1 MDLFPTPD
9 SAFLGSVT
17 IGYGPLEQLAKRE
30 LFVVADQTGYPLE
43 GLKGLLQ
50 QRGLAV
56 HQLHDGQGLAELVV
70 SLRGMVPEGGFEAI
84 HLLSHG
90 SPGQIGVGIDQLTGR
105 NLEEFASQL
114 HELGG
119 LMAPE
124 GDVLIYGCNVGEGAD
139 GAVLVD
145 RFARLTGADIAASDD
160 VTGLVAISGNQDWE
174 LEVTSGD
181 VDLDR
186 SAALAELGWQGTLA
200 GWLLPIAKVLGEA
213 VVGAFAG
220 YAVEQALSPEKP
232 DTTSNI
238 VLQFGGGGEGAPD
251 PINTG
256 IEPNKSVKSALFL
269 DSTGDLVDI
278 RLEGSGT
285 FKLNLSG
292 GLTNLAD
299 VISLE
304 LEGVNEST
312 NLSISVSP
320 ISQSINAGSATSA
333 NETTKEVSISGLY
346 NRMYSPG
353 YTNVDRI
360 FSNSSSG
367 KIGNIELTATI
378 VNNID
383 LSGHDI
389 ASIELDTGYTTL
401 VDRVNTTTLS
411 SSSGISTSINGNTIS
426 GNTALDGEIVD
437 FSIIDDNPILNGGGS
452 NGSVYRPVTG
462 LIDLGNVTARSLERL
477 IINGSIS
484 ANTGD
489 PNDPSNTNDIRGV
502 VDITGRIGNISAKRS
517 RLDGTIQAGSIGKID
532 IGRIDGTV
540 VTKEPSKPLSLTLP
554 ANFRGFVESA
564 GHLNMAYTFYPI
576 IGDPDIDKTPGPTL
590 GRITSSG
597 GISGINASE
606 LDPIFVPSGYNAI
619 IENKSSLKGIADLR
633 VNGTLSSRWIS
644 ASNIGNISANT
655 ITAAAVIEAKGNIG
669 AIQALR
675 HVVVPKQVVDPDQ
688 AVTSVDLDGTFIA
701 GGKIGDIR
709 SARGIG
715 ADFRAEN
722 GGIGSITALSGGIT
736 STLIEAKGDIGQ
748 ISVQSQPL
756 NNTKVVSK
764 DGSIAGLKVFSG
776 SWGGVI
782 RAGQNVGNIYV
793 EKGNLVEL
801 SLEARRAVGNITV
814 QGSNTIVGGTYTAGS
829 TMGTITAKAAR
840 GTAIQGALFQAGDE
854 NGQYEQLD
862 NVGKKVNDQSGNPV
876 MLTSSIAG
884 FMVSSHGAT
893 LLPSVEAGM
902 PAEPSV
908 LPSQPPEVAA
918 HGIDATQIIAGKIG
932 AIRAQAST
940 GSGIVGTPFV
950 LPPDADVDPD
960 ELPGFSVIHAKVE
973 DIASITG
980 IGNGHGIVNLIAV
993 AQRSIGP
1000 ITGRSKMKGNGIEN
1014 SRINA
1019 NDGSIGAVEGHGGVA
1034 GGHGI
1039 HETFLKAVGEI
1050 KLLRGITNANEGDGL
1065 NVVDAR
1071 AGVFGSIEATVLG
1084 GKGGSAQVPM
1094 GSGIVLSNFKGYND
1108 TTAENISYVDAP
1120 EITTK
1125 NDYFGKN
1132 GIGSIKVDVRSIYG
1146 LGIDRSIFE
1155 VKGNIGLISSR
1166 AFANHAIHDSEFTV
1180 NYGDIKQIAAES
1192 LNAGNALNI
1201 STFISD
1207 NGSIG
1212 NGTLGITARSSG
1224 LTALDHAIN
1233 GCTFEADIDIGW
1245 TNPQKRKIG
1254 IKAET
1259 KGGVAIH
1266 ATSVLADANF
1276 DNLGRIANII
1286 ATTKG
1291 QHRKASAAIKSSD
1304 FTAAHID
1311 RVEANVDDF
1320 SGGDAIE
1327 GSEFTARTATY
1338 DPSSGAVNNKGSI
1351 GEILVTNGSRIGD
1364 GVANSTFLAGA
1375 AGSIGTINIDVIS
1388 KKLNNPDTEYNR
1400 AASGR
1405 AIHRSEF
1412 RASALDPD
1420 QTDLRGT
1427 IGAITVK
1434 TGRVIPESLPDLLLP
1449 PNSIPP
1455 NDQSS
1460 LEGAGIN
1467 ASYFAAYGGIG
1478 QITVESI
1485 GTAVFGSAFVAHS
1498 DPLNSVAG
1506 LLVNSLAQQRGPGR
1520 IAGINIKSTG
1530 IYGTGTLMSLFAG
1543 SGMGNVSV
1551 DANGF
1556 PIPDP
1561 TAWTRQL
1568 QNLGNLA
1575 NALQSG
1581 QILPIMQGAGQTLLN
1596 FLTAPISVSSSPVT
1610 LTAFVAIR
1618 DNIGTITFTNTARYG
1633 NYPFLGSLVYARGS
1647 YGPVTTTP
1655 RAVKAP
1661 ADELA
1666 EGYLASIGF
1675 QTPNVFTI
1683 YPLPTTFIGTRQA
1696 GGNLPLP
1703 LYAS

>member
-1 MDLFPTPD
+1 MDLFTSAD
-9 SAFLGSVT
+9 SALITAGAVGYDFLGRA
-17 IGYGPLEQLAKRE
+17 GNRE
-30 LFVVADQTGYPLE
+30 LFVIADQAGQSLDGLYP
-43 GLKGLLQ
+43 LLQ
-50 QRGLAV
+50 QRGVAV
-56 HQLHDGQGLAELVV
+56 HRLQDGQGLAELVV
-70 SLRGMVPEGGFEAI
+70 SLRGIVPKGGFEAI

-90 SPGQIGVGIDQLTGR
+90 SPGQISVGIDQLTGR

-124 GDVLIYGCNVGEGAD
+124 GDVLIYGCNAGEGAD

-145 RFARLTGADIAASDD
+145 QFARLTGADIAASDD

-186 SAALAELGWQGTLA
+186 SAALAELGWQGALGLWLA
-200 GWLLPIAKVLGEA
+200 PIVKVVGEA

-220 YAVEQALSPEKP
+220 YAVEQALSPDKP
-232 DTTSNI
+232 ESTSNI
-238 VLQFGGGGEGAPD
+238 VLQFGGGGEGAPP

-256 IEPNKSVKSALFL
+256 IKPNTSVKSALFL

-320 ISQSINAGSATSA
+320 IEQSINAGSATSA

-353 YTNVDRI
+353 YTNVDRL
-360 FSNSSSG
+360 FSKSGTG
-367 KIGNIELTATI
+367 KIGNIELSATI

-383 LSGHDI
+383 LSGFDI
-389 ASIELDTGYTTL
+389 NSIELDTGYTTL

-411 SSSGISTSINGNTIS
+411 SSSGISTSISGNTIS

-437 FSIIDDNPILNGGGS
+437 FAIIDDDPTFIGGGS
-452 NGSVYRPVTG
+452 GSTYRPVTG
-462 LIDLGNVTARSLERL
+462 LIDLGNVTANSLERL

-484 ANTGD
+484 GNTGD
-489 PNDPSNTNDIRGV
+489 PNDRSNTNDIRGV

-540 VTKEPSKPLSLTLP
+540 ITTDTTKPLTLTLP
-554 ANFRGFVESA
+554 ANFGGFIDSA

-576 IGDPDIDKTPGPTL
+576 IGDPDVDNTPGPTL
-590 GRITSSG
+590 GRISSSG
-597 GISGINASE
+597 GISGIAANE
-606 LDPIFVPSGYNAI
+606 LDPIFVPSGYRAVV
-619 IENKSSLKGIADLR
+619 ENRGSTKGIADIR
-633 VNGTLSSRWIS
+633 VNGALSSRWIS
-644 ASNIGNISANT
+644 ASNIGSISANT
-655 ITAAAVIEAKGNIG
+655 ITSAAVIEAKGNIG
-669 AIQALR
+669 NVQALR
-675 HVVVPKQVVDPDQ
+675 HVRVPQQVIDPDQ
-688 AVTSVDLDGTFIA
+688 PAQVIDLDGTFIA

-709 SARGIG
+709 SATGIG
-715 ADFRAEN
+715 ADFRAET
-722 GGIGSITALSGGIT
+722 GGIGSISALSGGIT
-736 STLIEAKGDIGQ
+736 SKLIEAKADIGQ

-756 NNTKVVSK
+756 NSTKVVSK

-776 SWGGVI
+776 TWGGVI
-782 RAGQNVGNIYV
+782 RAGQNMGDIYV
-793 EKGNLVEL
+793 EKGNLFQL
-801 SLEARRAVGNITV
+801 SLAAGRAVGDITV
-814 QGSNTIVGGTYTAGS
+814 QGSNTIAGGTYTAGS
-829 TMGTITAKAAR
+829 TMGLITAKAAR

-854 NGQYEQLD
+854 NGQYVQLD
-862 NVGKKVNDQSGNPV
+862 KNGNIVNDSKGNPV

-884 FMVSSHGAT
+884 FRASSHGAT
-893 LLPSVEAGM
+893 LLPAVEAGM
-902 PAEPSV
+902 PAEPTE
-908 LPSQPPEVAA
+908 LPAQPPEVAA

-932 AIRAQAST
+932 AIRAQAYT
-940 GSGIVGTPFV
+940 GSGIVGTPFE

-973 DIASITG
+973 DIESITG

-993 AQRSIGP
+993 AQRNIGP
-1000 ITGRSKMKGNGIEN
+1000 LTGASEMKGNGIEN

-1019 NDGSIGAVEGHGGVA
+1019 NDGSIGAVEGRGGVA

-1039 HETFLKAVGEI
+1039 NGTFLKALGHI
-1050 KLLRGITNANEGDGL
+1050 DLLRGITNANEGDGL
-1065 NVVDAR
+1065 KLVDAR

-1084 GKGGSAQVPM
+1084 GKGGDAQIPR
-1094 GSGIVLSNFKGYND
+1094 GSGIVQSNFKGYND
-1108 TTAENISYVDAP
+1108 TKSKIISYVDEPA
-1120 EITTK
+1120 EKAIK
-1125 NDYFGKN
+1125 NPYFEHN

-1155 VKGNIGLISSR
+1155 VKGDIGLISSR

-1212 NGTLGITARSSG
+1212 NGALGITAKSG
-1224 LTALDHAIN
+1224 GLNAVDDAIN
-1233 GCTFEADIDIGW
+1233 GCTFEADTDIGW
-1245 TNPQKRKIG
+1245 TNPQKVNIG
-1254 IKAET
+1254 IKAEA

-1266 ATSVLADANF
+1266 ASNFLADADF
-1276 DNLGRIANII
+1276 DNIGRIFNIV

-1291 QHRKASAAIKSSD
+1291 QHRKASAAIKGSD
-1304 FTAAHID
+1304 FTAAHIV
-1311 RVEANVDDF
+1311 RLEANVDDF

-1338 DPSSGAVNNKGSI
+1338 DPISGAVNNKGTI
-1351 GEILVTNGSRIGD
+1351 GTILVDNGSRIGD
-1364 GVANSTFLAGA
+1364 GIANSTVLAGA
-1375 AGSIGTINIDVIS
+1375 AGSIGSINIDVIS
-1388 KKLNNPDTEYNR
+1388 KKLNQDTEYNR

-1405 AIHRSEF
+1405 AIHLSEF

-1420 QTDLRGT
+1420 QTDLTGT

-1434 TGRVIPESLPDLLLP
+1434 AGRVIPESLPGILLP
-1449 PNSIPP
+1449 PNSIRP

-1460 LEGAGIN
+1460 LEGAGVN

-1485 GTAVFGSAFVAHS
+1485 GTAVFGSAFVANS
-1498 DPLNSVAG
+1498 DALNGVAG
-1506 LLVNSLAQQRGPGR
+1506 LLVNSLAQKRGAGR

-1530 IYGTGTLMSLFAG
+1530 IYGSGTLLSLFAG
-1543 SGMGNVSV
+1543 SGIGNVSV
-1551 DANGF
+1551 AANGF

-1581 QILPIMQGAGQTLLN
+1581 QILSIMQGAGQTLLN
-1596 FLTAPISVSSSPVT
+1596 FLTTPISVSSSPVT

-1618 DNIGTITFTNTARYG
+1618 DNIGTINFTNTARYG
-1633 NYPFLGSLVYARGS
+1633 NYPFLGSLIYARGS
-1647 YGPVTTTP
+1647 YGAVTTKP
-1655 RAVKAP
+1655 VAIKAP

-1683 YPLPTTFIGTRQA
+1683 YPLPTTFIGTRNA
-1696 GGNLPLP
+1696 GGNLPAP
-1703 LYAS
+1703 LYRG